1 MGSRAA
7 SRTGGVTVI
16 RVNGVPLDYPTLGWI
31 FRPRSVPY
39 SNLEVD
45 LGQLS
50 VAGRDGTIGTLTTI
64 NAPMYPLTV
73 NTPPSGWE
81 SLLALLSG
89 QNLVLTRDDHP
100 TWEVKARFASLSV
113 DEVFHH
119 NEWID
124 ATFILE
130 LTGAFWRDKAASTDT
145 VALTSVSAFLDL
157 WTGMSAPV
165 SDAMVR
171 VKGSAAG
178 IRVADAGGSW
188 VTLPD
193 VTASQYVRF
202 EADTGKAFI
211 TTTDTWVGGTDV
223 SGQVDFG
230 GPRGV
235 FEVTPVLAAL
245 QPASRKGI
253 LTVTTTSRSGAAL
266 SVRGKAAYT
275 L

>member
-1 MGSRAA
+1 M
-7 SRTGGVTVI
+7 I
-16 RVNGVPLDYPTLGWI
+16 RVNGVPLDYPALGWI

-39 SNLEVD
+39 SNLEVE

-50 VAGRDGTIGTLTTI
+50 VAGRDGTVATSTSIH
-64 NAPMYPLTV
+64 APMYPLTV

-81 SLLALLSG
+81 SLLALFSG

-100 TWEVKARFASLSV
+100 TWEVKARLASASV
-113 DEVFHH
+113 DEVFHQ

-124 ATFILE
+124 ATFIVE
-130 LTGAFWRDKAASTDT
+130 LTGVFWRDKAVSTDT
-145 VALTSVSAFLDL
+145 VSVTSVSAFLDL

-171 VKGSAAG
+171 VKGAATG

-202 EADTGKAFI
+202 ESETGKAFV
-211 TTTDTWVGGTDV
+211 TTSDTWVGGTDV

-245 QPASRKGI
+245 QPSSRKGI
-253 LTVTTTSRSGAAL
+253 LTVSTVSRSGAVLA
-266 SVRGKAAYT
+266 VRGKAAYA